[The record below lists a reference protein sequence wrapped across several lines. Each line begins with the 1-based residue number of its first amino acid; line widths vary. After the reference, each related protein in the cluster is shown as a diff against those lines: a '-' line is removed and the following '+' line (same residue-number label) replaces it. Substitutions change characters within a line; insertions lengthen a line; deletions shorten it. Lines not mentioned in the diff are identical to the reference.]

1 MNSWSFH
8 ITEVVVVVVVVVV
21 ISIVEIHFFFC
32 TIYALSFCNDSTYQ
46 VISEVMQQDG
56 REKKT
61 ANVVWQVW
69 Q

>member
-8 ITEVVVVVVVVVV
+8 ITEVVVVVVVV
-21 ISIVEIHFFFC
+21 ISIVEIHFFC
-32 TIYALSFCNDSTYQ
+32 TVYALSFRNDSTYQ
-46 VISEVMQQDG
+46 VISEVMQQDW

-61 ANVVWQVW
+61 AKVVWQVW

>member
-8 ITEVVVVVVVVVV
+8 ITEVVIVV
-21 ISIVEIHFFFC
+21 ISIAELHFFF
-32 TIYALSFCNDSTYQ
+32 TVYALSFCNDSTYQ

>member
-8 ITEVVVVVVVVVV
+8 ITEGVVVVV
-21 ISIVEIHFFFC
+21 ISIAELHFF
-32 TIYALSFCNDSTYQ
+32 TVYALSFCNDSTYQ

>member
-8 ITEVVVVVVVVVV
+8 ITEVVVVV
-21 ISIVEIHFFFC
+21 ISIVEIHFFFF
-32 TIYALSFCNDSTYQ
+32 TVYALSFYNDSTYQ
-46 VISEVMQQDG
+46 IISEVVQQDG

-61 ANVVWQVW
+61 TNVVWQVW

>member
-8 ITEVVVVVVVVVV
+8 ITEVVVVVL
-21 ISIVEIHFFFC
+21 ITIAEIHFFFC
-32 TIYALSFCNDSTYQ
+32 TVYALSFRNDSTYQ
-46 VISEVMQQDG
+46 VIIEVMQQDG

-61 ANVVWQVW
+61 AKVVWQVW

>member
-8 ITEVVVVVVVVVV
+8 ITEVVVVV
-21 ISIVEIHFFFC
+21 ISIVEIHFFC
-32 TIYALSFCNDSTYQ
+32 TVYVLSFYNDSTYQ
-46 VISEVMQQDG
+46 VISKVLQQDG

>member
-8 ITEVVVVVVVVVV
+8 ITEVVVVVV
-21 ISIVEIHFFFC
+21 ISIAEIHFFFC
-32 TIYALSFCNDSTYQ
+32 TVYALSFRNDSTYQ
-46 VISEVMQQDG
+46 VISKVLQQDG

-61 ANVVWQVW
+61 AKELWQAW

>member
-8 ITEVVVVVVVVVV
+8 ITKVVVV
-21 ISIVEIHFFFC
+21 ISIAEILFFC
-32 TIYALSFCNDSTYQ
+32 TVYALSLCNDSTYQ

-61 ANVVWQVW
+61 AKVVWQVW

>member
-8 ITEVVVVVVVVVV
+8 ITEVVVVVV
-21 ISIVEIHFFFC
+21 ISIAEIHFFFFC
-32 TIYALSFCNDSTYQ
+32 TVYALSFRNDSTYQ
-46 VISEVMQQDG
+46 VISEVMQQG
-56 REKKT
+56 WREKKT

>member
-8 ITEVVVVVVVVVV
+8 ITEVVVVVVVVV
-21 ISIVEIHFFFC
+21 ISIVEIHFFC

-56 REKKT
+56 RERKT
-61 ANVVWQVW
+61 ADVLWQVW